1 MNPLETAIANLRSK
15 IWNFGQPK
23 NSTLFENVGWKSI
36 GGGTLSH
43 FYDNDYENA
52 YGSIRV
58 IANSFAVIEPNTVD
72 ATGTAVSS
80 NVLDRLY
87 TPNTSMSAYDF
98 RHALGVMVC
107 VHDKVYIRVHKQRQ
121 NLTADSITGF
131 TFLEGVNEHI
141 INGQVQYWL
150 ANGEHLTTSDV
161 IVLKDTNPYVLHD
174 GFSPAFAAR
183 RWTTIDDLIADY
195 QAGFFRNGA
204 VPAGQYVI
212 TAKTKADFKD
222 IVKNIRAHHEGA
234 GNNGGVMF
242 AHRPTDATGK
252 PVDAQIEWVPFSSQN
267 KDMALKDLFAQAER
281 KIDSVYGVPAEIR
294 GFLSNS
300 NYASVS
306 TAERVFV
313 KYALEPFTLK
323 IWTKFTHELNR
334 ITGGTGVAISFK
346 LEIPELAD
354 EEKVRAESQGIQ
366 ATTLINLTTA
376 GYTPE
381 SAISYIK
388 SNNPSDLIKLP
399 KEEEKPDVLDAD
411 EANDTPDQPVDPS
424 TPAAT
429 KSPKVKALSPE
440 DRADYE
446 TQLAGVITTRMTAQ
460 IDSVIST
467 LGTKSIS
474 KAIVD
479 GVEDELLT
487 EEMLVILYGLI
498 MDQGALEHVENV
510 ALIFTAGIDAGSV
523 KPFDMTGAQR
533 AAYRKYVQSIAAGY
547 NLQTSEKIRN
557 ILETARAQ
565 NLTAAEIK
573 NQLKGLIA
581 EDYRIKR
588 LAVTETNLAGNESSL
603 WSMQNIARDTGAN
616 INKVWQHTGSDSPCG
631 YCATT
636 IGTKV
641 PLDDDFIKLNDTV
654 TAEDGSV
661 FKNEWKDIN
670 TGGLHA
676 NCHCRQVYEVV
687 R

>member
-1 MNPLETAIANLRSK
+1 MNPFEKAITNLRSK

-23 NSTLFENVGWKSI
+23 NSTLLDNLGWHST
-36 GGGTLSH
+36 GSGTMGH
-43 FYDNDYENA
+43 YYDNDYENA

-58 IANSFAVIEPNTVD
+58 IANSFAVIEPYTIDENKAQV
-72 ATGTAVSS
+72 AS
-80 NVLDRLY
+80 NILDRLY

-107 VHDKVYIRVHKQRQ
+107 VHDKVYIRVHKGNAR

-141 INGQVQYWL
+141 VDGKVQYWL
-150 ANGEHLTTSDV
+150 ANGEHLTPADV
-161 IVLKDTNPYVLHD
+161 IVLKDTNPYTLHD

-212 TAKTKADFKD
+212 TAKTAADYRD
-222 IVKNIRAHHEGA
+222 IVKNIKAHHEGS
-234 GNNGGVMF
+234 GNNNGVMF

-252 PVDAQIEWVPFSSQN
+252 PVDAQIEWIPFSTQN
-267 KDMALKDLFAQAER
+267 KDMALKDLFEQAER

-313 KYALEPFTLK
+313 KYTLQPFALK

-334 ITGGTGVAISFK
+334 ITGGTGIAISFK

-354 EEKVRAESQGIQ
+354 EQKVQAEAQGIKAQ
-366 ATTLINLTTA
+366 TLINLTEA

-381 SAISYIK
+381 SAISFIAT
-388 SNNPSDLIKLP
+388 NNASDLIKLP
-399 KEEEKPDVLDAD
+399 KEEEKPDVLNAD
-411 EANDTPDQPVDPS
+411 EANDTPEQPIDPG
-424 TPAAT
+424 TPT

-446 TQLAGVITTRMTAQ
+446 LKLETVVKARMTSQ
-460 IDSVIST
+460 IDTVIST
-467 LGTKSIS
+467 LGTKATS
-474 KAIVD
+474 KAVID
-479 GVEDELLT
+479 AEEDELLT
-487 EEMLVILYGLI
+487 EDMLAVLYALI
-498 MDQGALEHVENV
+498 MAQGVIEHAENI
-510 ALIFTAGIDAGSV
+510 ALIFTAGIDTTPAHA
-523 KPFDMTGAQR
+523 FDMTGAQR
-533 AAYRKYVQSIAAGY
+533 AAYRKYVSSIASGY
-547 NLQTSEKIRN
+547 NDQTSEKIRN
-557 ILETARAQ
+557 ILTVAREQ
-565 NLTAAEIK
+565 NLPVVDIK
-573 NQLKGLIA
+573 KQLKGLID

-588 LAVTETNLAGNESSL
+588 LAVTETNLAGNEASL

-616 INKVWQHTGSDSPCG
+616 VVKIWQHTGPDAPCG
-631 YCATT
+631 YCKST
-636 IGTKV
+636 IGARV
-641 PLDDDFIKLNDTV
+641 GLDEDFIKLNDTI
-654 TAEDGSV
+654 TAEDGSIFV
-661 FKNEWKDIN
+661 NEWKDIN

-676 NCHCRQVYEVV
+676 NCHCRQTYEVI